1 MTGEEK
7 LLYNRLSELA
17 GRSFTRGIWTYS
29 EFLSVSEQSL
39 LTIGELAKSQW
50 RLFGGYEGAER
61 AIAAFGSLDICGY
74 EDRPP
79 ITWIK
84 AEPVNMRFSAEL
96 SHRDFL
102 GTVMSL
108 GLKRSVIGDIVAA
121 GNTGYICCLDS
132 VADYICENLD
142 RVRHTPVRC
151 SVEPLPADF
160 AGAAPEEKTVFV
172 NSLRLDGAVSAV
184 YGLSRSQAKELFDR
198 ELVYLNSKQ
207 VQSASAQLSEGD
219 IVSVR
224 GCGRF
229 IYVSTE
235 GETRKGRLCIRVKV
249 FGRK

>member
-17 GRSFTRGIWTYS
+17 SRSFTRGIWTYS

-61 AIAAFGSLDICGY
+61 AIAVFGSADICGY
-74 EDRPP
+74 EDTPP
-79 ITWIK
+79 ITWVK
-84 AEPVNMRFSAEL
+84 AEPANMRFSAEL

-132 VADYICENLD
+132 VAEYICENLD
-142 RVRHTPVRC
+142 RVKNT
-151 SVEPLPADF
+151 SVICRIEPIPEDF
-160 AGAAPEEKTVFV
+160 AGALPEEKTVFV
-172 NSLRLDGAVSAV
+172 SSVRIDGAVSAV

-198 ELVYLNSKQ
+198 ELVYINSRTVPSPA
-207 VQSASAQLSEGD
+207 VQLAEGD

-224 GCGRF
+224 GYGRF
-229 IYVSTE
+229 TYVCTE
-235 GETRKGRLCIRVKV
+235 GETRKGRLCIKVKV
-249 FGRK
+249 FGRT